1 MNHLTR
7 TVLLA
12 LAMTLCAASQTHPD
26 FSGTWLLNP
35 AESNYRVNK
44 PNIPDRLVRTIK
56 QKGNKL
62 SYKVESETK
71 GKKNGFEVDLTIGG
85 EGYESDAAGVV
96 SAEWKDSSLVITT
109 LFNPTSDH
117 PSDQTETW
125 VLSEDGNKLVDELEY
140 HGKQGTARISRV
152 FDKQR

>member
-1 MNHLTR
+1 MNHLAR

-35 AESNYRVNK
+35 AESNYRANK

-56 QKGNKL
+56 QNGNRL
-62 SYKVESETK
+62 SYKVESERK
-71 GKKNGFEVDLTIGG
+71 GKKSGFEVDLTIGG

-96 SAEWKDSSLVITT
+96 SAEWKGLVAGDHDALQPHQRSSVGPDRDLGSIRRR
-109 LFNPTSDH
+109 
-117 PSDQTETW
+117 
-125 VLSEDGNKLVDELEY
+125 
-140 HGKQGTARISRV
+140 KQGGGRTRIPQQAGDSPNKPGFR
-152 FDKQR
+152 